1 MYNYYNYFE
10 PCALNAEF
18 QHSYPDLIQL
28 PYFADLAQRKE
39 SQRQGEERMTL
50 WISLMKTKYMNL
62 VILTFFSPPP
72 FFITENL
79 QNKFF

>member
-28 PYFADLAQRKE
+28 PYFADLTQRKE
-39 SQRQGEERMTL
+39 SQRQGEERMTFMDFSNENQ
-50 WISLMKTKYMNL
+50 IYESGDFD
-62 VILTFFSPPP
+62 FFFPPLP
-72 FFITENL
+72 FL
-79 QNKFF
+79 